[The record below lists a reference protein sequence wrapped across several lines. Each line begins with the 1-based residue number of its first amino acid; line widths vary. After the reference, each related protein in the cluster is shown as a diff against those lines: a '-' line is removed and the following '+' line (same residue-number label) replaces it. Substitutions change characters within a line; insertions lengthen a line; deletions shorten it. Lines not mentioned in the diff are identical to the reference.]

1 MKIVIQRAK
10 EASVEIIEG
19 ETRRIKKG
27 IVLFLGIEKT
37 DTKEIVEKIVKQIL
51 SLRLFPSAKRNMDR
65 SILEEKGEIL
75 LISQITLGAD
85 FSQGN
90 SPDFSR
96 VASFQKAKSLY
107 NYFLSLLQTES
118 NLKVVSGEFGAMMEV
133 GLVNDGPVTVVFE
146 KN

>member
-1 MKIVIQRAK
+1 MKIVIQRVK

-37 DTKEIVEKIVKQIL
+37 DTKEIVEKMVKQIL
-51 SLRLFPSAKRNMDR
+51 FLRLFSSAKRNMDR

-90 SPDFSR
+90 CPDFSR

-107 NYFLSLLQTES
+107 DYFLSLLQTES
-118 NLKVVSGEFGAMMEV
+118 KLKVASGEFGAMMEV
-133 GLVNDGPVTVVFE
+133 GLVNNGPVTVVFE